1 MGVQN
6 SYTME
11 ASMGGT
17 KLGSRTSTHFSA
29 QDYEQIGKAF
39 CETLLDFSDE
49 DPGKVSLAFDSFLI
63 FKIFTRIYLVTFFSV
78 FSGLIFGKLI
88 WHCLIDY
95 CEKYFLTFW
104 FCFCLQDDTID
115 CECRRGLEIKFWFGL

>member
-11 ASMGGT
+11 ASMGGS
-17 KLGSRTSTHFSA
+17 KLGSRMCTHFSA

-49 DPGKVSLAFDSFLI
+49 DPGKV
-63 FKIFTRIYLVTFFSV
+63 KRILFFFFYV
-78 FSGLIFGKLI
+78 LHRFSHLFI
-88 WHCLIDY
+88 
-95 CEKYFLTFW
+95 T
-104 FCFCLQDDTID
+104 
-115 CECRRGLEIKFWFGL
+115 